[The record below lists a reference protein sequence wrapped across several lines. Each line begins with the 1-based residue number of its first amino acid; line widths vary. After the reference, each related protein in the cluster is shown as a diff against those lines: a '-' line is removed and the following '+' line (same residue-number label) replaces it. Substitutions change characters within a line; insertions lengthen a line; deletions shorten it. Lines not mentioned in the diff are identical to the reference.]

1 MGKIMFRKIVAFLLS
16 GLILIISVLPVAAEE
31 ADHSKAPEVKA
42 KAAILVEATTGETL
56 FAMNEHEQLAP
67 ASVTKIMT
75 MILVLEQMQAGKLKQ
90 DDIVTASANARAMGG
105 SEINLDTGEQMTVH
119 DLMMA
124 TAVASANDAAVALGE
139 HIAGGSEAKF
149 VEMMNAR
156 AKELGM
162 NDTHFVN
169 PCGLPEE
176 GHVTSAYDIAI
187 MSRHLI
193 TLDHAIEYLTTNLYP
208 IREGENEYKMR
219 NSNEL
224 VRTYEGCIGIKTG
237 YTDEAGYCL
246 SAGATRNGK
255 TMISVV
261 LGAEQSHQRNVDS
274 AALLDYGFENF
285 DVYNVVLEP
294 LKPAPIPVKLGL
306 EDTVEVDVPELK
318 AAPQIIK
325 AGETPK
331 VEQKVVLEKQLNA
344 PVKKGQKVGTVT
356 VSMDGKTLLEQDLV
370 AKENIGKRSF
380 WKAFTIILKEII
392 TM

>member
-1 MGKIMFRKIVAFLLS
+1 MIKKIVAFLMS
-16 GLILIISVLPVAAEE
+16 GIMLMTQVLPVMAEE
-31 ADHSKAPEVKA
+31 ANTIKPPEVQA
-42 KAAILVEATTGETL
+42 KAAILIEATTGKTL
-56 FAMNEHEQLAP
+56 FALNEHEKLAP

-75 MILVLEQMQAGKLKQ
+75 MILVLEQMQEGKLKP

-139 HIAGGSEAKF
+139 HLAGGSEAKF

-187 MSRHLI
+187 MSRHFI
-193 TLDHAIEYLTTNLYP
+193 TLQHATEYTTTNLYP
-208 IREGENEYKMR
+208 IREGEKEYKMR

-246 SAGATRNGK
+246 SAAATRDEK
-255 TMISVV
+255 TMISVI
-261 LGAEQSHQRNVDS
+261 LGSPQSHQRNVDS

-285 DVYNVVLEP
+285 EVYDVTLDMP
-294 LKPAPIPVKLGL
+294 APAPIPVTLGL
-306 EDTVEVDVPELK
+306 EDFVEVQVPELK
-318 AAPQIIK
+318 IDPQIIR
-325 AGETPK
+325 AGSVPEVKQEMT
-331 VEQKVVLEKQLNA
+331 LEKKLNA

-356 VSMDGKTLLEQDLV
+356 VTMDGEVLLQKDLT
-370 AKENIGKRSF
+370 AKKDVGKRSF
-380 WKAFTIILKEII
+380 WKAFTIIIKKII

>member
-1 MGKIMFRKIVAFLLS
+1 MFRKIVAFLLS

-294 LKPAPIPVKLGL
+294 VKPAPIPVKLGL

-318 AAPQIIK
+318 VAPQIIK
-325 AGETPK
+325 AGWTPE

>member
-1 MGKIMFRKIVAFLLS
+1 MFRKIVAFLLS

-42 KAAILVEATTGETL
+42 KAAILVEATTGKTL

-306 EDTVEVDVPELK
+306 KDTVEVDVPELK

-325 AGETPK
+325 AGWTPE

>member
-1 MGKIMFRKIVAFLLS
+1 MFRKIVAFLLS
-16 GLILIISVLPVAAEE
+16 GLILIISVLPVSAEE

-42 KAAILVEATTGETL
+42 KAAILVEATTGKTL

-294 LKPAPIPVKLGL
+294 VKPAPIPVKLGL

-318 AAPQIIK
+318 VAPQIIK